1 MIRILVA
8 EDNEVVRHGII
19 GLLNSEPDMEV
30 IADVENGIEAMELLK
45 KGIHPDVL
53 LADLNMPEMDG
64 ITLTD
69 QVTATFEAIK
79 VIILTMHWRI
89 EFVERA
95 LKAGAKGY
103 LLKDGD
109 FEQLIEGIR
118 TVSVG
123 RTFVSKNI

>member
-1 MIRILVA
+1 MVRILVA
-8 EDNEVVRHGII
+8 EDNEVVRQGII
-19 GLLNSEPDMEV
+19 GLINSEPDMEV
-30 IADVENGIEAMELLK
+30 IADVENGIEAMELLR
-45 KGIHPDVL
+45 KGINPDVL

-64 ITLTD
+64 ITLAD
-69 QVTATFEAIK
+69 QVTATFDTIK

-109 FEQLIEGIR
+109 FEQLMEGIR
-118 TVSVG
+118 TVAVG
-123 RTFVSKNI
+123 GTFVSKNI